1 MKPFQPLSLVQ
12 SVSPQ
17 PFFSNIFVCWDCAR
31 RVCVC
36 RATVSQSI
44 LAPRAK
50 SVNTFITCIEHRLC
64 LKMSFNCLRKI
75 FGPNAGLSISA
86 ETRPVIY
93 PGDDDKGRMGVEKNA
108 KLIRFATVLGYVLSV
123 SIAATL
129 LSLYYVFIWDPSS
142 HQNSATLNA
151 SQHPVDR
158 HPITTSNP
166 GDESSNATLLR
177 PLLGNYTNDSMF
189 SPTSKDFQEM
199 ALTFCC
205 FFFFF
210 FYIFQHG
217 AIDVPNGTRLL
228 SSSLHNETWSHIFIL
243 WNGLLYLTHR
253 RGTSFGAQR
262 NHRARTKYTRE
273 KHSINLSF
281 LAVGFFH

>member
-1 MKPFQPLSLVQ
+1 
-12 SVSPQ
+12 
-17 PFFSNIFVCWDCAR
+17 
-31 RVCVC
+31 
-36 RATVSQSI
+36 
-44 LAPRAK
+44 
-50 SVNTFITCIEHRLC
+50 
-64 LKMSFNCLRKI
+64 MSFNCLRKI

-93 PGDDDKGRMGVEKNA
+93 PGDDDKGRMGVERNA

-205 FFFFF
+205 FFF
-210 FYIFQHG
+210 
-217 AIDVPNGTRLL
+217 
-228 SSSLHNETWSHIFIL
+228 SSSIFSSTAP
-243 WNGLLYLTHR
+243 LT
-253 RGTSFGAQR
+253 SLM
-262 NHRARTKYTRE
+262 E
-273 KHSINLSF
+273 PVCF
-281 LAVGFFH
+281 LAPFTMRPDHTYLYYEMAFCI